1 MSLRNEFIAM
11 SAIKEKNMKSNLK
24 AKKENEIILSIGMI
38 VKNEEM
44 HLDNCLSALQ
54 KLRDNVSNEL
64 IIVDTGSTDRTKEI
78 ALKYTDKVYD
88 FEWINDFSAARN
100 FGLEKA
106 KGKWF
111 MFLDADEYID
121 EDCSEMISF
130 FNLSELYEKYN
141 SAFYIVRNYD
151 NKVTKDANDFLALR
165 LVKLEPGVKFHGAIH
180 ESLPGKFPQGCF
192 GTVFHHYGYLANDTE
207 YLKKKRE
214 RNYPMALKEYEENPS
229 DGRAIGQLIDS
240 IDDKNEKLKYIN
252 KSLELI
258 DLPQNIYYVNNILIT
273 AIRFFALNHM
283 EKKALELCDVFIKR
297 EGNENTV
304 VLLSVYLTMAT
315 VYIEQFEYELAAE
328 ALEKYIELYDDYKTG
343 KLDLSDLRFCIID
356 GCNEYRYQQYTLMY
370 INCLCK
376 LKKIDKAYEQIKK
389 INIDN
394 MDVAEL
400 RSYMTNYRELFKE
413 IKDYSQASNLYKK
426 VLTYN
431 DIDKTGLVLY
441 MFEQYYMGHQFERTE
456 FINGMIDS
464 GVEGP
469 YIELMK
475 LVRDSNDGIDISER
489 LSDFIHSVNS
499 WKDGYSE
506 AIYLAMKHNVD
517 LNDAIAGMSHD
528 ILKSHFPIIAE
539 GHSDYALTAMKY
551 CENIDFTGS
560 IKSMLWMV
568 SALETAV
575 LTSQKLLADER
586 RELYDLFLC
595 TLSDYVLNIYNPEL
609 LNPEDADVL
618 PELHRFGYYMTLAFT
633 AKNNNDDI
641 AYIRTLK
648 EALRL
653 CEPMKDLVS
662 FYLSEFEEELRSK
675 N

>member
-1 MSLRNEFIAM
+1 
-11 SAIKEKNMKSNLK
+11 MKSNLK
-24 AKKENEIILSIGMI
+24 KKTDNEIILSIGMI
-38 VKNEEM
+38 VKNEEK

-64 IIVDTGSTDRTKEI
+64 IIVDTGSTDKTKEI
-78 ALKYTDKVYD
+78 AFKYTDKVYD
-88 FEWINDFSAARN
+88 FEWIDDFSAARN
-100 FGLEKA
+100 FGLKKA

-111 MFLDADEYID
+111 MFLDADEYMD
-121 EDCSEMISF
+121 EDCSEMVKF
-130 FNLSELYEKYN
+130 FNMPELYEKYN
-141 SAFYIVRNYD
+141 TASYIIRNYD
-151 NKVTKDANDFLALR
+151 SMTRKSATDFLGSR
-165 LVKLEPGVKFHGAIH
+165 LVKLLPGVEFGGKIH
-180 ESLPGKFPQGCF
+180 EQLPYILPHGYF
-192 GTVFHHYGYLANDTE
+192 GTVFHHYGYINNDPY
-207 YLKKKRE
+207 YLKKKLE
-214 RNYPMALKEYEENPS
+214 RNLPLILEHYKESP
-229 DGRAIGQLIDS
+229 DDLFVIGQLIDGS
-240 IDDKNEKLKYIN
+240 KESMDKIKYVEEGF
-252 KSLELI
+252 KFI
-258 DLPQNIYYVNNILIT
+258 DLPKNECAVNAFLIRAMRAYV
-273 AIRFFALNHM
+273 RVKKY
-283 EKKALELCDVFIKR
+283 EKALEVCDKFFAID
-297 EGNENTV
+297 GNKNV
-304 VLLSVYLTMAT
+304 VSVLSIYVGMAS
-315 VYIEQFEYELAAE
+315 IHMAQ
-328 ALEKYIELYDDYKTG
+328 DDYKQAVEDFEHYFEAYHDYKAG
-343 KLDLSDLRFCIID
+343 KLDVFDLRMNVIEGCCEYEYEQYRLYYID
-356 GCNEYRYQQYTLMY
+356 
-370 INCLCK
+370 CLCK
-376 LKKIDKAYEQIKK
+376 LKRFEEAHKCMQEIDLTDMQIP
-389 INIDN
+389 
-394 MDVAEL
+394 EL
-400 RSYMTNYRELFKE
+400 RAYLSSYRSLFRQSKNYADAAKVYGE
-413 IKDYSQASNLYKK
+413 ILSL
-426 VLTYN
+426 N
-431 DIDKTGLVLY
+431 DEDKTGLVLF
-441 MFEQYYMGHQFERTE
+441 MLEEYYKEYEFERTE

-489 LSDFIHSVNS
+489 LAEFIHSVNS

-517 LNDAIAGMSHD
+517 LNGAIAGMSHD

-575 LTSQKLLADER
+575 LTSQKLLAEER

-618 PELHRFGYYMTLAFT
+618 PKLHRFGYYMTLAFT

>member
-1 MSLRNEFIAM
+1 
-11 SAIKEKNMKSNLK
+11 MKSK
-24 AKKENEIILSIGMI
+24 IRTRKSEEIVLSIGMI
-38 VKNEEM
+38 VKNEEK
-44 HLDNCLSALQ
+44 HLDKCLSALQ
-54 KLRDNVSNEL
+54 KLRDNVSSEL

-78 ALKYTDKVYD
+78 ALNYTDLVYD
-88 FEWINDFSAARN
+88 FEWIDDFSAARN
-100 FGLEKA
+100 YGLEKA

-121 EDCSEMISF
+121 EDCSEMIDF
-130 FNLSELYEKYN
+130 FNLPELYERYE
-141 SAFYIVRNYD
+141 SASYIVRNYD
-151 NKVTKDANDFLALR
+151 NNITKSAEDFLASR
-165 LVKLEPGVKFHGAIH
+165 LVKLRPGTRFAGKIH
-180 ESLPGKFPQGCF
+180 EYLPCDIPHGYFQ
-192 GTVFHHYGYLANDTE
+192 TVFHHYGYMANDPA
-207 YLKKKRE
+207 YLKKKKE
-214 RNYPMALKEYEENPS
+214 RNLPLIIKEFEEHPN
-229 DGRAIGQLIDS
+229 DARIVGQLVDS
-240 IDDKNEKLKYIN
+240 SDDKKEKFRYLDIGL
-252 KSLELI
+252 SLI
-258 DLPQNIYYVNNILIT
+258 DLPENRFYANSILLK
-273 AIRFFALNHM
+273 AIKCYALNGY
-283 EKKALELCDVFIKR
+283 EDKAIEYCRKFLERD
-297 EGNENTV
+297 GNDNTV
-304 VLLSVYLTMAT
+304 SLLTVYLAMAGI
-315 VYIEQFEYELAAE
+315 YINRSDYNKAAE
-328 ALEKYIELYDDYKTG
+328 NFEKYFEVYDDYKAG
-343 KLDLSDLRFCIID
+343 NLIALDLRFITVS
-356 GCNEYRYQQYTLMY
+356 GCSEYEHDMNVLTY

-376 LKKIDKAYEQIKK
+376 LRRFDDAYKWIKK
-389 INIDN
+389 INL
-394 MDVAEL
+394 AEMQIPEI
-400 RSYMTNYRELFKE
+400 RSYLSNYRELFRESKN
-413 IKDYSQASNLYKK
+413 YSQAAQLYDKI
-426 VLTYN
+426 LSFN
-431 DIDKTGLVLY
+431 DPDKTSLVLF
-441 MFEQYYMGHQFERTE
+441 MLEQYYMEHELERDKLSE
-456 FINGMIDS
+456 DLIES

-475 LVRDSNDGIDISER
+475 LVRDSNDGEDISDR
-489 LSDFIHSVNS
+489 LAEFIHSVKS

>member
-1 MSLRNEFIAM
+1 
-11 SAIKEKNMKSNLK
+11 MKSNLK
-24 AKKENEIILSIGMI
+24 MKRDNDIILSIGMI
-38 VKNEEM
+38 VKNEEK

-88 FEWINDFSAARN
+88 FEWINDFAAARN
-100 FGLEKA
+100 FGLKKA

-111 MFLDADEYID
+111 MFLDADEYLD
-121 EDCSEMISF
+121 EDCSEMINF
-130 FNLSELYEKYN
+130 FNIPELIERYN
-141 SAFYIVRNYD
+141 SASYIIRNYV
-151 NKVTKDANDFLALR
+151 NPITGVSTDFLGTR
-165 LVKLEPGVKFHGAIH
+165 LVKLTPDVEFKGAIH
-180 ESLPGKFPQGCF
+180 EFLPSPGPHGYF
-192 GTVFHHYGYLANDTE
+192 GTVFHHYGYINNDPN
-207 YLKKKRE
+207 YLKKKNE
-214 RNYPMALKEYEENPS
+214 RNIPLMLKEYEENPDDLRIIS
-229 DGRAIGQLIDS
+229 LLIDGYV
-240 IDDKNEKLKYIN
+240 DMDKKLFYLEKGLCKLDFDNNYF
-252 KSLELI
+252 
-258 DLPQNIYYVNNILIT
+258 YVNSFLLRAMKIYSGIKKYAKADEMFDKFISRDNACNSVIVLSFYLQK
-273 AIRFFALNHM
+273 AQNEMELDNYDQAVEYLNNYFDAYKQYKNGKLNVFDLRTETIDGCSENEY
-283 EKKALELCDVFIKR
+283 EKIK
-297 EGNENTV
+297 N
-304 VLLSVYLTMAT
+304 
-315 VYIEQFEYELAAE
+315 VYIE
-328 ALEKYIELYDDYKTG
+328 
-343 KLDLSDLRFCIID
+343 
-356 GCNEYRYQQYTLMY
+356 
-370 INCLCK
+370 CLCK
-376 LKKIDKAYEQIKK
+376 LKKFDEAHECMQEIDIAKLK
-389 INIDN
+389 IP
-394 MDVAEL
+394 EL
-400 RSYMTNYRELFKE
+400 RKYLANYRSLFRQSKNYADAAKVYGE
-413 IKDYSQASNLYKK
+413 ILSL
-426 VLTYN
+426 N
-431 DIDKTGLVLY
+431 DEDKTDLVLF
-441 MFEQYYMGHQFERTE
+441 MLEEYYKEYEFERTE

-489 LSDFIHSVNS
+489 LAEFIHSVNL

-517 LNDAIAGMSHD
+517 LNEAIAGMSHD

-539 GHSDYALTAMKY
+539 GHSDYSLTAMKY

-575 LTSQKLLADER
+575 LTSQKLLAEER

-662 FYLSEFEEELRSK
+662 FYLSEFEEELRNK

>member
-1 MSLRNEFIAM
+1 
-11 SAIKEKNMKSNLK
+11 MKSNVK
-24 AKKENEIILSIGMI
+24 AKRNDEIVLSIGMI
-38 VKNEEM
+38 VKNEEK
-44 HLDNCLSALQ
+44 HLDDCLSALQ
-54 KLRDNVSNEL
+54 KLRDNVLSEL

-88 FEWINDFSAARN
+88 FEWIDDFAAARN
-100 FGLEKA
+100 YGLEKA
-106 KGKWF
+106 RGKWF

-121 EDCSEMISF
+121 EDCSQMIKF
-130 FNLSELYEKYN
+130 FNLPELYEKYK
-141 SAFYIVRNYD
+141 SASYIVRNY
-151 NKVTKDANDFLALR
+151 NNTVTKEASDFLATR
-165 LVKLEPGVKFHGAIH
+165 LVKLEPGVKFNGAIH
-180 ESLPGKFPQGCF
+180 EFLPNNLPHGCF
-192 GTVFHHYGYLANDTE
+192 DTVFHHYGYLYNNPE
-207 YLKKKRE
+207 YMKKKKE
-214 RNYPMALKEYEENPS
+214 RNFPLILKEYEENPN
-229 DGRAIGQLIDS
+229 DGRTIGHLIDS
-240 IDDKNEKLKYIN
+240 IDDKKEKLKYID

-258 DLPQNIYYVNNILIT
+258 DLPQNKFYANNILVT
-273 AIRFFALNHM
+273 AIKFYALNHF
-283 EKKALELCDVFIKR
+283 EKKALELCDDFIKR
-297 EGNENTV
+297 EGNEDTV
-304 VLLSVYLTMAT
+304 ALLAVYLSKASVYIDQ
-315 VYIEQFEYELAAE
+315 YEYELAIE
-328 ALEKYIELYDDYKTG
+328 AFEKYFELYDLYKAG
-343 KLDLSDLRFCIID
+343 KLNLFDLRLCVVD
-356 GCNEYRYQQYTLMY
+356 GCNEYRHQQHILTC

-376 LKKIDKAYEQIKK
+376 VKRYDKAHEWIKQINTDK
-389 INIDN
+389 

-400 RSYMTNYRELFKE
+400 RSYMVNYRELFKQS
-413 IKDYSQASNLYKK
+413 KNYSQAAELYGKI
-426 VLTYN
+426 LTYN
-431 DIDKTGLVLY
+431 DNDKTGLILY
-441 MFEQYYMGHQFERTE
+441 MFEQYYKEYAFERTE

-489 LSDFIHSVNS
+489 LAEFIHSVNS

-517 LNDAIAGMSHD
+517 LNEAIAGMSHD

-551 CENIDFTGS
+551 CENVDFTRS

-575 LTSQKLLADER
+575 LTSQKLLAEER

-662 FYLSEFEEELRSK
+662 FYLSEFEEELRNK

>member
-1 MSLRNEFIAM
+1 
-11 SAIKEKNMKSNLK
+11 MKSNLK
-24 AKKENEIILSIGMI
+24 KKTDNEIILSIGMI
-38 VKNEEM
+38 VKNEEK

-64 IIVDTGSTDRTKEI
+64 IIVDTGSTDKTKEI
-78 ALKYTDKVYD
+78 AFKYTDKVYD
-88 FEWINDFSAARN
+88 FEWIDDFSAARN
-100 FGLEKA
+100 FGLKKA

-111 MFLDADEYID
+111 MFLDADEYMD
-121 EDCSEMISF
+121 EDCSEMVKF
-130 FNLSELYEKYN
+130 FNMPELYEKYN
-141 SAFYIVRNYD
+141 TASYIIRNYD
-151 NKVTKDANDFLALR
+151 SMTRKSATDFLGSR
-165 LVKLEPGVKFHGAIH
+165 LVKLLPGVEFGGKIH
-180 ESLPGKFPQGCF
+180 EQLPYILPHGYF
-192 GTVFHHYGYLANDTE
+192 GTVFHHYGYINNDPY
-207 YLKKKRE
+207 YLKKKLE
-214 RNYPMALKEYEENPS
+214 RNLPLILEHYKESP
-229 DGRAIGQLIDS
+229 DDLFVIGQLIDGS
-240 IDDKNEKLKYIN
+240 KESMDKIKYVEEGF
-252 KSLELI
+252 KFI
-258 DLPQNIYYVNNILIT
+258 DLPKNECAVNAFLIRAMRAYV
-273 AIRFFALNHM
+273 RVKKY
-283 EKKALELCDVFIKR
+283 EKALEVCDKFFAID
-297 EGNENTV
+297 GNKNV
-304 VLLSVYLTMAT
+304 VSVLSIYVGMAS
-315 VYIEQFEYELAAE
+315 IHMAQ
-328 ALEKYIELYDDYKTG
+328 DDYKQAVEDFEHYFEAYHDYKAG
-343 KLDLSDLRFCIID
+343 KLDVFDLRMNVIEGCCEYEYEQYRLYYID
-356 GCNEYRYQQYTLMY
+356 
-370 INCLCK
+370 CLCK
-376 LKKIDKAYEQIKK
+376 LKRFEEAHKCMQEIDLTDMQIP
-389 INIDN
+389 
-394 MDVAEL
+394 EL
-400 RSYMTNYRELFKE
+400 RAYLSSYRSLFRQSKNYADAAKVYGE
-413 IKDYSQASNLYKK
+413 ILSL
-426 VLTYN
+426 N
-431 DIDKTGLVLY
+431 DEDKTGLVLF
-441 MFEQYYMGHQFERTE
+441 MLEEYYKEYEFERTE
-456 FINGMIDS
+456 FINGMINS

-475 LVRDSNDGIDISER
+475 LVHDSNEGIDISDR
-489 LSDFIHSVNS
+489 LAEFIHSVNS

-517 LNDAIAGMSHD
+517 LNDAISGMSHD

-539 GHSDYALTAMKY
+539 GHSDYALTATKY
-551 CENIDFTGS
+551 CENVDFTRS

-575 LTSQKLLADER
+575 LTSQKLLAEER